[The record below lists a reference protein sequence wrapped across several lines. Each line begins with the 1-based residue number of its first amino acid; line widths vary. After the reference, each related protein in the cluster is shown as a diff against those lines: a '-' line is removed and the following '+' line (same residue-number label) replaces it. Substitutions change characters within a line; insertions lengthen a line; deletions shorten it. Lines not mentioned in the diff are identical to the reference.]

1 MKRPRSAQG
10 RRPVGRRTMNRRRET
25 VKRLREATHR
35 FSHHLRYLF
44 KLHGTPW
51 VPRLD
56 FLSRTLLLF
65 ACLGSLSYLVYLLG
79 FPDTETKP
87 DRMARILPWLLWL
100 FFSGTLLRYLT
111 RFREVA
117 RARLFVVDGLL
128 FLLNG
133 IMLWLLYADGGA
145 AVGAEAVGAVAG
157 PAADAVHGVPMP
169 SAMTRFFRSFT
180 AFLSHPYFV
189 YSLLAALTFVHA
201 SQMSVGLVRRKIK
214 PTFLFILSFLLLIFV
229 GTGLLLLPRV
239 TYDGISFIDALFMAT
254 TSVCVTGLTVVD
266 VGQTFTPAGQIII
279 LGLIQVG
286 GIGVI
291 TFTSFFALS
300 FLGSASVGGQFVLKD
315 LLNEKNL
322 GNLFRALALII
333 AISFMVEAI
342 GAWLIYRSIAGTMSG
357 PREEIYMAVFHA
369 VSAYCN
375 AGISPLSDS
384 LGGAM
389 LHNHRLHFWVAC
401 LIFIGGIGFPIVL
414 NYLRLLRHVFGNLL
428 RRLFRFQQ
436 VYHHEPRIIQ
446 LHTALVLSTTAV
458 LVVGGTLLFFFAER
472 HNTLAG
478 LSPAAQWVESFFY
491 ATVFRTAGFSTYDI
505 SAFSPVALLFTMMVM
520 AIGASPM
527 STGGGIKTTSVAVAA
542 LTAFHIVRGRD
553 EVEVRGR
560 RLERGTIRQAFAI
573 IALFVGY
580 VFVMTLTLCF
590 IEPDIPLK
598 DLLFETISAT
608 ATVGSSLGVTA
619 SFGTAGKCC
628 LILSMFI
635 GRIGVL
641 TFFTGITREVEPKR
655 YTYPYDTVL
664 LT

>member
-1 MKRPRSAQG
+1 MKRRRRTTG
-10 RRPVGRRTMNRRRET
+10 RRAVSRQ
-25 VKRLREATHR
+25 REAVRR
-35 FSHHLRYLF
+35 FFRHLRYLTR
-44 KLHGTPW
+44 LYGTPW
-51 VPRLD
+51 LPRLD

-65 ACLGSLSYLVYLLG
+65 GCLGSFSYLVYQFG
-79 FPDTETKP
+79 FPDTVAKP
-87 DRMARILPWLLWL
+87 DRVGSFLPSLLWL

-111 RFREVA
+111 RIKDVY
-117 RARLFVVDGLL
+117 RARLFIVDGLL

-133 IMLWLLYADGGA
+133 IVLWLLYAKGVPAALGA
-145 AVGAEAVGAVAG
+145 AAGPVAEAVHGAPIPSAVA
-157 PAADAVHGVPMP
+157 
-169 SAMTRFFRSFT
+169 RFFKSVT
-180 AFLSHPYFV
+180 AFLLHPYFI
-189 YSLLAALTFVHA
+189 YGLLAVLTFVHG
-201 SQMSVGLVRRKIK
+201 SQMSVGLVSRKIK

-239 TYDGISFIDALFMAT
+239 TYDGISFVDALFMAT

-279 LGLIQVG
+279 LVLIQIG

-300 FLGSASVGGQFVLKD
+300 FMGSASVGGQFVLKD

-333 AISFMVEAI
+333 GISFMVEAV

-357 PREEIYMAVFHA
+357 AREEIYMAVFHA

-384 LGGAM
+384 LGGAL
-389 LHNHRLHFWVAC
+389 LHNHRLHFWIAC
-401 LIFIGGIGFPIVL
+401 LILIGGIGFPIVL
-414 NYLRLLRHVFGNLL
+414 NYLRLLRHVFGNVL

-446 LHTALVLSTTAV
+446 LHTALVLTVTAV
-458 LVVGGTLLFFFAER
+458 LVVGGTLLFFLSER
-472 HNTLAG
+472 NNTLTG
-478 LSPAAQWVESFFY
+478 LSPAAQWAESFFY
-491 ATVFRTAGFSTYDI
+491 ATVFRTAGFSTYAP
-505 SAFSPVALLFTMMVM
+505 SLFSPVALLFTMVVM

-527 STGGGIKTTSVAVAA
+527 STGGGIKTSSVAVAA

-573 IALFVGY
+573 ITLFIGY
-580 VFVMTLTLCF
+580 VCLMTGVLCF
-590 IEPDIPLK
+590 LEPAMSLK

-608 ATVGSSLGVTA
+608 ATVGSSMGVTA
-619 SFGTAGKCC
+619 SFGTAGKLC

-641 TFFTGITREVEPKR
+641 TFFTGITRDVEPKR
-655 YTYPYDTVL
+655 YAYPYDTVL

>member
-1 MKRPRSAQG
+1 MKRRRRTKG
-10 RRPVGRRTMNRRRET
+10 RRAVGRP
-25 VKRLREATHR
+25 REAVRR
-35 FSHHLRYLF
+35 FFRHVRYLL

-51 VPRLD
+51 LPRIG
-56 FLSRTLLLF
+56 FLSRTLLVF
-65 ACLGSLSYLVYLLG
+65 GCLGSFSYLVYQLG
-79 FPDTETKP
+79 FPDTVAKP
-87 DRMARILPWLLWL
+87 DRLGRILPLLLWF

-111 RFREVA
+111 RIKEFY
-117 RARLFVVDGLL
+117 RARLFIVDGLL

-133 IMLWLLYADGGA
+133 IVLLLLYVKGA
-145 AVGAEAVGAVAG
+145 PAMTVATLSGTAEAVRAMPVVAVPSA
-157 PAADAVHGVPMP
+157 PAAFFQAV
-169 SAMTRFFRSFT
+169 S
-180 AFLSHPYFV
+180 AFLLHPYFI
-189 YSLLAALTFVHA
+189 YGLLAALSFVHI
-201 SQMSVGLVRRKIK
+201 SQMSFGFVHRKIK
-214 PTFLFILSFLLLIFV
+214 PTVLFILSFLFLIFV

-239 TYDGISFIDALFMAT
+239 TYDTISFVDALFMAAS
-254 TSVCVTGLTVVD
+254 SVCVTGLTVVD

-279 LGLIQVG
+279 LVLIQIG

-300 FLGSASVGGQFVLKD
+300 FMGSASVGGQLVLKD
-315 LLNEKNL
+315 MLNEKNL

-357 PREEIYMAVFHA
+357 PREEIYLAAFHA

-384 LGGAM
+384 LGGAL

-401 LIFIGGIGFPIVL
+401 LILIGGIGFPIIL
-414 NYLRLLRHVFGNLL
+414 NYLRLFRHVLGNVL
-428 RRLFRFQQ
+428 RRLFGFQQ
-436 VYHHEPRIIQ
+436 VYQHKPHIIQ
-446 LHTALVLSTTAV
+446 LHTALVLVTTAV
-458 LVVGGTLLFFFAER
+458 LVVGGTLLFFFSER

-478 LSPAAQWVESFFY
+478 LSPAARWVESFFY
-491 ATVFRTAGFSTYDI
+491 ATALRTAGFATYGV
-505 SAFSPVALLFTMMVM
+505 SLLSSPALLFTMMIM

-527 STGGGIKTTSVAVAA
+527 STAGGIKTTSVAVAA
-542 LTAFHIVRGRD
+542 LTAYHIVQARD

-560 RLERGTIRQAFAI
+560 RLERSTVRQAFAI
-573 IALFVGY
+573 ITLFVGY
-580 VFVMTLTLCF
+580 VFLMTLALCF

-608 ATVGSSLGVTA
+608 ATVGSSMGVTA
-619 SFGTAGKCC
+619 SFGTAGKFC

-641 TFFTGITREVEPKR
+641 TFFTGITRDVEPKR
-655 YTYPYDTVL
+655 YAYPYDTVL

>member
-1 MKRPRSAQG
+1 MKRRRRTTG
-10 RRPVGRRTMNRRRET
+10 RRAVSRQ
-25 VKRLREATHR
+25 REAVRR
-35 FSHHLRYLF
+35 FFRHLRYLTR
-44 KLHGTPW
+44 LYGTPW
-51 VPRLD
+51 LPRLD

-65 ACLGSLSYLVYLLG
+65 GCLGSFSYLVYQFG
-79 FPDTETKP
+79 FPDTVAKP
-87 DRMARILPWLLWL
+87 DRVGSFLPSLLWL

-111 RFREVA
+111 RIKDVY
-117 RARLFVVDGLL
+117 RARLFIVDGLL

-133 IMLWLLYADGGA
+133 IVLWLLYAKGVPAALGA
-145 AVGAEAVGAVAG
+145 AAGPVAEAVHGAPIPSAVA
-157 PAADAVHGVPMP
+157 
-169 SAMTRFFRSFT
+169 RFFKSVT
-180 AFLSHPYFV
+180 AFLLHPYFI
-189 YSLLAALTFVHA
+189 YGLLAVLTFVHG
-201 SQMSVGLVRRKIK
+201 SQMSVGLVSRKIK

-239 TYDGISFIDALFMAT
+239 TYDGISFVDALFMAT

-279 LGLIQVG
+279 LVLIQIG

-300 FLGSASVGGQFVLKD
+300 FMGSASVGGQFVLKD

-333 AISFMVEAI
+333 GISFMVEAV

-357 PREEIYMAVFHA
+357 AREEIYMAVFHA
-369 VSAYCN
+369 VSA
-375 AGISPLSDS
+375 
-384 LGGAM
+384 
-389 LHNHRLHFWVAC
+389 FWIAC
-401 LIFIGGIGFPIVL
+401 LILIGGIGFPIVL
-414 NYLRLLRHVFGNLL
+414 NYLRLLRHVFGNVL

-446 LHTALVLSTTAV
+446 LHTALVLTVTAV
-458 LVVGGTLLFFFAER
+458 LVVGGTLLFFLSER
-472 HNTLAG
+472 NNTLTG
-478 LSPAAQWVESFFY
+478 LSPAAQWAESFFY
-491 ATVFRTAGFSTYDI
+491 ATVFRTAGFSTYAP
-505 SAFSPVALLFTMMVM
+505 SLFSPVALLFTMVVM

-527 STGGGIKTTSVAVAA
+527 STGGGIKTSSVAVAA

-573 IALFVGY
+573 ITLFIGY
-580 VFVMTLTLCF
+580 VCLMTGVLCF
-590 IEPDIPLK
+590 LEPAMSLK

-608 ATVGSSLGVTA
+608 ATVGSSMGVTA
-619 SFGTAGKCC
+619 SFGTAGKLC

-641 TFFTGITREVEPKR
+641 TFFTGITRDVEPKR
-655 YTYPYDTVL
+655 YAYPYDTVL